1 MKQERTTLT
10 PDSTVMKFPKETIVT
25 TVVLVTIQ
33 LIVLGIVIFS

>member
-10 PDSTVMKFPKETIVT
+10 QESTVMNFPKETIVT

-33 LIVLGIVIFS
+33 LIVLGVVIFG

>member
-10 PDSTVMKFPKETIVT
+10 HDSSVMKFPKETIVT

-33 LIVLGIVIFS
+33 LIVLGMVIFS